1 MSGGGMIGKHSLA
14 FVGMVAGGLAGVLG
28 AYISLAATD
37 MLSSS
42 QLWAAAAAGAMTGLL
57 LGIFMACFL
66 VSCNPVKMLK
76 GLQAAGAKL
85 SYWAVSLH
93 IRMLWGPLSGWGC
106 GYEPE
111 QGKIVMGVHTNGMGH
126 VIQAVRL
133 IGALAKAGIEVDTVA
148 FGDMSK
154 VPQNFLDDFKRIM
167 PGVHLYDFAHE
178 IHYDDNLG
186 GEVSLLKVVL
196 NTLWMIMGPPGLSM
210 VRKYVAMLKER
221 RFHVCLSLWD
231 PHIPVLHDSLW
242 GAQKLKVVNVATQGL
257 LYLEWPYH
265 FQLDFLWYAN
275 MGSIQLDAELI
286 SLLFFPQ
293 HDALPV
299 IVAVPEQKTKE
310 DFLLAYS
317 CMPAALTEIAQ
328 IKDKKVVLFT
338 KAVERWTEYYK
349 ECPNIE
355 IKKVGAE
362 FAGYLS
368 RCSGLIASPS
378 PGVVTQALA
387 VGTPCYL
394 ICPPGHLEQKFNED
408 YYFKYFVGVTNAERV
423 PLTTWAS
430 GVTKSDKS
438 LMQQAKSV
446 REWLLQFDAQA
457 EKLVIPAMRRAMASG
472 DGGGKK
478 HAVGSGAYK
487 SLV

>member
-1 MSGGGMIGKHSLA
+1 
-14 FVGMVAGGLAGVLG
+14 
-28 AYISLAATD
+28 
-37 MLSSS
+37 MLSPT
-42 QLWAAAAAGAMTGLL
+42 QLGAAAAAGALAGLL
-57 LGIFMACFL
+57 LGVFAACCL
-66 VSCNPVKMLK
+66 AKCSPEKMFK
-76 GLQAAGAKL
+76 GLNALGAKIC
-85 SYWAVSLH
+85 YWTVNFH
-93 IRMLWGPLSGWGC
+93 IRMVWGPLSGWGC

-111 QGKIVMGVHTNGMGH
+111 QGKIVMSVHTNGMGH

-133 IGALAKAGIEVDTVA
+133 LGALAKAGIEVDTVA

-154 VPQNFLDDFKRIM
+154 VPKNFLDDFRRLM
-167 PGVHLYDFAHE
+167 PGVDLYDFAHE

-186 GEVSLLKVVL
+186 KEVSLLKVVL
-196 NTLWMIMGPPGLSM
+196 STVWAVMGPPGFRM
-210 VRKYVAMLKER
+210 VRKYVAMLKKK

-299 IVAVPEQKTKE
+299 IVTVPEEKSKE

-317 CMPAALTEIAQ
+317 CMPAALTDIAD

-338 KAVERWTEYYK
+338 KAVEQWTEYYK
-349 ECPNIE
+349 GCRNIE
-355 IKKVGAE
+355 IKKVGSE
-362 FAGYLS
+362 FGDYLS

-378 PGVVTQALA
+378 PGVITQALA

-430 GVTKSDKS
+430 NVTKSDKS
-438 LMQQAKSV
+438 LMPQAKSV

-472 DGGGKK
+472 GTGGNK
-478 HAVGSGAYK
+478 HPVGSGAYK